1 MSFEKMN
8 ACADMILTDAICDMA
23 EEENISIEES
33 RNRLLSSNACKCLY
47 DFDSELWKEGPDYF
61 LDYYR
66 RSEKNL
72 RWKQTWKR

>member
-8 ACADMILTDAICDMA
+8 TCADMILTDAIEDMA
-23 EEENISIEES
+23 AEDSISIEES

-47 DFDSELWKEGPDYF
+47 NFDSGMWMEGSDYF

-66 RSEKNL
+66 RYELKATC
-72 RWKQTWKR
+72 R

>member
-8 ACADMILTDAICDMA
+8 ACADMILTDAIEDMA
-23 EEENISIEES
+23 AEDNISIEES

-47 DFDSELWKEGPDYF
+47 DFDSGLWMEGPDYF

-66 RSEKNL
+66 RHEQKATC
-72 RWKQTWKR
+72 K